1 VVEHRRIATAFIA
14 VIKPV
19 GQGTRGRRFNSLL
32 NSGPFPFSNRKFL
45 LAASA
50 KTFTS
55 PGTWPAV
62 TVTLYVT
69 LRKATTCNRY
79 RWIGW

>member
-32 NSGPFPFSNRKFL
+32 NSGPLPLSNRKFL

-55 PGTWPAV
+55 QGTWPAV

-69 LRKATTCNRY
+69 LREATTCNRY
-79 RWIGW
+79 RWIG